1 VSMRFRGREHEHAEL
16 GQQKLERLMLEMQ
29 DLANIEQAPQMEGRM
44 ITMVLAPKH

>member
-1 VSMRFRGREHEHAEL
+1 
-16 GQQKLERLMLEMQ
+16 MLEMQ